1 MEHCQPA
8 ARAGVLPLWRL
19 LPRVLRP
26 NCSRRNSGGRFAHTN
41 DDWAGRNSETRD
53 RWRRHS
59 QRLAAYCSADSLYS
73 DSVSNRT
80 TGTELHGISGQER
93 RKADLEMAV
102 ADFVKSA
109 RESFRVGWKIES
121 NWTDPVLFATYQ
133 VIRPLASLLIVAF
146 IVIIGASVGAS
157 ANSAFYTGYLA
168 WLIVGNAFYAFVL
181 QIMLG
186 MAILVH
192 VDRTRYEV
200 LKNIYI
206 SPGTLHPYVIG
217 RGLVSV
223 VNGAVSVILTLLF
236 SVAIFNGLL
245 HMNIPLNLLNV
256 NLLMLIPAVI
266 LGIIG
271 LLAIGY
277 MLCAVNIVSN
287 RMEFILGDSVSGTF
301 FLLGGVIFP
310 ITSLPSQIQLISNV
324 LPITFFLNAIRESFG
339 ITSMVTGDY
348 MSNLAFLALTTL
360 VALALGIGVFR
371 LAEQRAKKL
380 GLFDRKSEY

>member
-1 MEHCQPA
+1 MATHSSTHRLHSGSLPA
-8 ARAGVLPLWRL
+8 CTTRA
-19 LPRVLRP
+19 
-26 NCSRRNSGGRFAHTN
+26 
-41 DDWAGRNSETRD
+41 
-53 RWRRHS
+53 
-59 QRLAAYCSADSLYS
+59 Q
-73 DSVSNRT
+73 
-80 TGTELHGISGQER
+80 LHGIPRQER
-93 RKADLEMAV
+93 READFAMAV

-109 RESFRVGWKIES
+109 GESFRVGWKIES

-146 IVIIGASVGAS
+146 IVIIGASVGAAS
-157 ANSAFYTGYLA
+157 NPTFDYNQYLA

-256 NLLMLIPAVI
+256 NLLMLFPAVI
-266 LGIIG
+266 LGIIS

-287 RMEFILGDSVSGTF
+287 RMEFILGDSVSGIF

-310 ITSLPSQIQLISNV
+310 VALLPSYVQ
-324 LPITFFLNAIRESFG
+324 P
-339 ITSMVTGDY
+339 
-348 MSNLAFLALTTL
+348 
-360 VALALGIGVFR
+360 
-371 LAEQRAKKL
+371 
-380 GLFDRKSEY
+380 

>member
-1 MEHCQPA
+1 MEYGKPA
-8 ARAGVLPLWRL
+8 PRTSVLSLRGLLASHLRSNRAI
-19 LPRVLRP
+19 RP
-26 NCSRRNSGGRFAHTN
+26 PSGRIAN
-41 DDWAGRNSETRD
+41 PYDDWAGRDPETGD
-53 RWRRHS
+53 
-59 QRLAAYCSADSLYS
+59 QRCEYYSDLAAYRSAYS
-73 DSVSNRT
+73 MYSHLVSAST
-80 TGTELHGISGQER
+80 TDPQLHGIPRKEGG
-93 RKADLEMAV
+93 KADPSMAV
-102 ADFVKSA
+102 ADFLKSA

-146 IVIIGASVGAS
+146 IVIIGAAAGAS
-157 ANSAFYTGYLA
+157 QNPAFYTQYLA

-223 VNGAVSVILTLLF
+223 VNGAVSVVLTLLF

-245 HMNIPLNLLNV
+245 HMNIPLNLLGV

-266 LGIIG
+266 LGIIS

-287 RMEFILGDSVSGTF
+287 RMEFILGDSVSGIF

-310 ITSLPSQIQLISNV
+310 IALLPGPVQPISNV
-324 LPITFFLNAIRESFG
+324 LPITFLLNTVRESFG
-339 ITSMVTGDY
+339 LLPTGDY
-348 MSNLAFLALTTL
+348 MTDLAYLALTTL
-360 VALALGIGVFR
+360 VTLIVGIAVFR

>member
-1 MEHCQPA
+1 
-8 ARAGVLPLWRL
+8 
-19 LPRVLRP
+19 
-26 NCSRRNSGGRFAHTN
+26 
-41 DDWAGRNSETRD
+41 
-53 RWRRHS
+53 
-59 QRLAAYCSADSLYS
+59 
-73 DSVSNRT
+73 
-80 TGTELHGISGQER
+80 
-93 RKADLEMAV
+93 MAV

-146 IVIIGASVGAS
+146 IVIIGASVGATS
-157 ANSAFYTGYLA
+157 NPSFNYNQYLA

-186 MAILVH
+186 MSILVH

-217 RGLVSV
+217 RGMVSV

-245 HMNIPLNLLNV
+245 HMSIPLNLLGV

-266 LGIIG
+266 LGVIS

-287 RMEFILGDSVSGTF
+287 RMEFILGDSVSGIF
-301 FLLGGVIFP
+301 FLLGGVLFP
-310 ITSLPSQIQLISNV
+310 IAILPRYVQPISNL
-324 LPITFFLNAIRESFG
+324 LPITYLLNAVRESFG
-339 ITSMVTGDY
+339 LYAGSY
-348 MSNLAFLALTTL
+348 MSDLTYLGLTTL
-360 VALALGIGVFR
+360 ITLIVGIGVFR
-371 LAEQRAKKL
+371 LAERRAKKL

>member
-1 MEHCQPA
+1 
-8 ARAGVLPLWRL
+8 
-19 LPRVLRP
+19 
-26 NCSRRNSGGRFAHTN
+26 
-41 DDWAGRNSETRD
+41 
-53 RWRRHS
+53 
-59 QRLAAYCSADSLYS
+59 
-73 DSVSNRT
+73 
-80 TGTELHGISGQER
+80 
-93 RKADLEMAV
+93 MAV

-146 IVIIGASVGAS
+146 IVIIGASVGAAS
-157 ANSAFYTGYLA
+157 NPTFDYNQYLA

-206 SPGTLHPYVIG
+206 SPGTLHPYVVG

-223 VNGAVSVILTLLF
+223 VNGTVSVILTLLF

-245 HMNIPLNLLNV
+245 HMNIPLNFLGV

-266 LGIIG
+266 LGVIS

-287 RMEFILGDSVSGTF
+287 RMEFILGDSVSGIF

-310 ITSLPSQIQLISNV
+310 IALLPSYIQSIANV
-324 LPITFFLNAIRESFG
+324 LPITYLLNTVRESFG
-339 ITSMVTGDY
+339 LLRGNY
-348 MSNLAFLALTTL
+348 MSDLAYLALTTL
-360 VALALGIGVFR
+360 VTLIIGIAVFR

>member
-1 MEHCQPA
+1 MAKHPSTHRLHPGSLPTCPT
-8 ARAGVLPLWRL
+8 RA
-19 LPRVLRP
+19 
-26 NCSRRNSGGRFAHTN
+26 
-41 DDWAGRNSETRD
+41 
-53 RWRRHS
+53 
-59 QRLAAYCSADSLYS
+59 
-73 DSVSNRT
+73 
-80 TGTELHGISGQER
+80 ELHGIPRQKR
-93 RKADLEMAV
+93 READFAMAV

-109 RESFRVGWKIES
+109 GESFRVGWKIES

-146 IVIIGASVGAS
+146 IVIIGASVGAA
-157 ANSAFYTGYLA
+157 ANSAFYSQYLA

-223 VNGAVSVILTLLF
+223 VNGAVSVVLTLLF

-256 NLLMLIPAVI
+256 NLLMLFPAVI
-266 LGIIG
+266 LGIIS

-287 RMEFILGDSVSGTF
+287 RMEFILGDSVSGIF

-310 ITSLPSQIQLISNV
+310 IALLPSYVQPISNV
-324 LPITFFLNAIRESFG
+324 LPITYLLNAVRESFG
-339 ITSMVTGDY
+339 ILPTASY
-348 MSNLAFLALTTL
+348 MSDLAYLALTTL
-360 VALALGIGVFR
+360 VTLIIGIAVFR

>member
-1 MEHCQPA
+1 
-8 ARAGVLPLWRL
+8 
-19 LPRVLRP
+19 
-26 NCSRRNSGGRFAHTN
+26 
-41 DDWAGRNSETRD
+41 
-53 RWRRHS
+53 
-59 QRLAAYCSADSLYS
+59 
-73 DSVSNRT
+73 
-80 TGTELHGISGQER
+80 
-93 RKADLEMAV
+93 MAV

-109 RESFRVGWKIES
+109 GESFRVGWKIES

-146 IVIIGASVGAS
+146 IVIIGAAAGAS
-157 ANSAFYTGYLA
+157 QNPAFYTQYLA

-236 SVAIFNGLL
+236 SVAIFNDLL

-256 NLLMLIPAVI
+256 NLLMLIPVVI
-266 LGIIG
+266 LGIIS
-271 LLAIGY
+271 LLY

-287 RMEFILGDSVSGTF
+287 RMEFILGDSVSGIF

-310 ITSLPSQIQLISNV
+310 IALLPSYVQPISNV
-324 LPITFFLNAIRESFG
+324 LPITYLLNAVRESFG
-339 ITSMVTGDY
+339 LLPTASYVSD
-348 MSNLAFLALTTL
+348 LAYLALTTL
-360 VALALGIGVFR
+360 VTMIIGITVFR

>member
-1 MEHCQPA
+1 
-8 ARAGVLPLWRL
+8 
-19 LPRVLRP
+19 
-26 NCSRRNSGGRFAHTN
+26 
-41 DDWAGRNSETRD
+41 
-53 RWRRHS
+53 
-59 QRLAAYCSADSLYS
+59 
-73 DSVSNRT
+73 
-80 TGTELHGISGQER
+80 
-93 RKADLEMAV
+93 MAV

-109 RESFRVGWKIES
+109 GESFRVGWKIES

-157 ANSAFYTGYLA
+157 ANSAS
-168 WLIVGNAFYAFVL
+168 
-181 QIMLG
+181 
-186 MAILVH
+186 
-192 VDRTRYEV
+192 RYEV

>member
-1 MEHCQPA
+1 
-8 ARAGVLPLWRL
+8 
-19 LPRVLRP
+19 
-26 NCSRRNSGGRFAHTN
+26 
-41 DDWAGRNSETRD
+41 
-53 RWRRHS
+53 
-59 QRLAAYCSADSLYS
+59 
-73 DSVSNRT
+73 
-80 TGTELHGISGQER
+80 
-93 RKADLEMAV
+93 MAV

-146 IVIIGASVGAS
+146 IVIIGASVGAAS
-157 ANSAFYTGYLA
+157 NPAFNYTQYLA

-206 SPGTLHPYVIG
+206 SPGTLHPYVVG

-223 VNGAVSVILTLLF
+223 VNGTVSVILTLLF

-245 HMNIPLNLLNV
+245 HMNIPLNFLGV

-266 LGIIG
+266 LGVIS

-287 RMEFILGDSVSGTF
+287 RMEFILGDSVSGIF

-310 ITSLPSQIQLISNV
+310 IALLPSYIQSIANV
-324 LPITFFLNAIRESFG
+324 LPITYLLNTVRESFG
-339 ITSMVTGDY
+339 LLRGNY
-348 MSNLAFLALTTL
+348 MSDLAYLALTTL
-360 VALALGIGVFR
+360 VTLIIGIAVFR

>member
-1 MEHCQPA
+1 MATHPSTH
-8 ARAGVLPLWRL
+8 RL
-19 LPRVLRP
+19 
-26 NCSRRNSGGRFAHTN
+26 H
-41 DDWAGRNSETRD
+41 
-53 RWRRHS
+53 
-59 QRLAAYCSADSLYS
+59 S
-73 DSVSNRT
+73 DSFSTCT
-80 TGTELHGISGQER
+80 TRAELRGIPRQER
-93 RKADLEMAV
+93 REANFAMAV
-102 ADFVKSA
+102 ADFLKSA
-109 RESFRVGWKIES
+109 GESFRVGWKIES

-146 IVIIGASVGAS
+146 IVIIGASVGAA
-157 ANSAFYTGYLA
+157 ANSAFYSQYLA

-256 NLLMLIPAVI
+256 NLLILFPAVI

-287 RMEFILGDSVSGTF
+287 RLEFILGDSVAGVF

-310 ITSLPSQIQLISNV
+310 ISALPSWVQPISSA
-324 LPITFFLNAIRESFG
+324 LPITYFLDVVRDGFGLSTSNYLFDLAYLSLSTIAI
-339 ITSMVTGDY
+339 II
-348 MSNLAFLALTTL
+348 
-360 VALALGIGVFR
+360 LGILVFR
-371 LAEQRAKKL
+371 RAELRAK
-380 GLFDRKSEY
+380 

>member
-1 MEHCQPA
+1 MAKHPSTH
-8 ARAGVLPLWRL
+8 RL
-19 LPRVLRP
+19 
-26 NCSRRNSGGRFAHTN
+26 H
-41 DDWAGRNSETRD
+41 
-53 RWRRHS
+53 
-59 QRLAAYCSADSLYS
+59 S
-73 DSVSNRT
+73 DSFPART
-80 TGTELHGISGQER
+80 TRAELHGIPRQEGR
-93 RKADLEMAV
+93 EADLAMAV

-109 RESFRVGWKIES
+109 GESFRVGWKIDS

-146 IVIIGASVGAS
+146 IVIIGASVGAA
-157 ANSAFYTGYLA
+157 ANSAFYSKYLA

-256 NLLMLIPAVI
+256 NLLPSRGSHLPNSPPPLVCAAD
-266 LGIIG
+266 LKRAPDN
-271 LLAIGY
+271 LLAQ
-277 MLCAVNIVSN
+277 CC
-287 RMEFILGDSVSGTF
+287 SGELRSLTHGELRVRSC
-301 FLLGGVIFP
+301 LLGP
-310 ITSLPSQIQLISNV
+310 DDACYNDHW
-324 LPITFFLNAIRESFG
+324 
-339 ITSMVTGDY
+339 DY
-348 MSNLAFLALTTL
+348 SVQAGRAEGQETRTL
-360 VALALGIGVFR
+360 
-371 LAEQRAKKL
+371 
-380 GLFDRKSEY
+380 

>member
-1 MEHCQPA
+1 M
-8 ARAGVLPLWRL
+8 
-19 LPRVLRP
+19 
-26 NCSRRNSGGRFAHTN
+26 
-41 DDWAGRNSETRD
+41 
-53 RWRRHS
+53 
-59 QRLAAYCSADSLYS
+59 
-73 DSVSNRT
+73 
-80 TGTELHGISGQER
+80 
-93 RKADLEMAV
+93 
-102 ADFVKSA
+102 
-109 RESFRVGWKIES
+109 
-121 NWTDPVLFATYQ
+121 
-133 VIRPLASLLIVAF
+133 
-146 IVIIGASVGAS
+146 IIGASVGAS

>member
-1 MEHCQPA
+1 
-8 ARAGVLPLWRL
+8 
-19 LPRVLRP
+19 
-26 NCSRRNSGGRFAHTN
+26 
-41 DDWAGRNSETRD
+41 
-53 RWRRHS
+53 
-59 QRLAAYCSADSLYS
+59 
-73 DSVSNRT
+73 
-80 TGTELHGISGQER
+80 
-93 RKADLEMAV
+93 MAV

-109 RESFRVGWKIES
+109 GESFRVGWKIES

-324 LPITFFLNAIRESFG
+324 LPITFFLNAQRHPRKLRHNVNGYGRLHVES
-339 ITSMVTGDY
+339 
-348 MSNLAFLALTTL
+348 
-360 VALALGIGVFR
+360 GV
-371 LAEQRAKKL
+371 L
-380 GLFDRKSEY
+380 GLDNPCRLSLRHRCIQARGTESEKTRTFRQKVRILNLEL

>member
-1 MEHCQPA
+1 MATHPSTH
-8 ARAGVLPLWRL
+8 RL
-19 LPRVLRP
+19 
-26 NCSRRNSGGRFAHTN
+26 H
-41 DDWAGRNSETRD
+41 
-53 RWRRHS
+53 
-59 QRLAAYCSADSLYS
+59 S
-73 DSVSNRT
+73 DSFSTCT
-80 TGTELHGISGQER
+80 TRAELYGIPRQER
-93 RKADLEMAV
+93 READFAMAV
-102 ADFVKSA
+102 ADFVKSTG
-109 RESFRVGWKIES
+109 ESFRVGWKIES

-146 IVIIGASVGAS
+146 IVIIGAAAGAS
-157 ANSAFYTGYLA
+157 QNPTFYTQYLA

-271 LLAIGY
+271 LLAI
-277 MLCAVNIVSN
+277 A
-287 RMEFILGDSVSGTF
+287 D
-301 FLLGGVIFP
+301 
-310 ITSLPSQIQLISNV
+310 
-324 LPITFFLNAIRESFG
+324 
-339 ITSMVTGDY
+339 
-348 MSNLAFLALTTL
+348 TTH
-360 VALALGIGVFR
+360 F
-371 LAEQRAKKL
+371 QRASDNFLSQRHPRKLRHNVNGYGRLHVESGVL
-380 GLFDRKSEY
+380 GLDNPCRLSLRHRCIQARGTES

>member
-1 MEHCQPA
+1 MAKHPSTH
-8 ARAGVLPLWRL
+8 RL
-19 LPRVLRP
+19 
-26 NCSRRNSGGRFAHTN
+26 H
-41 DDWAGRNSETRD
+41 
-53 RWRRHS
+53 
-59 QRLAAYCSADSLYS
+59 S
-73 DSVSNRT
+73 DSFPTCPTRA
-80 TGTELHGISGQER
+80 ELHGIPRQKR
-93 RKADLEMAV
+93 REANIAMAV

-109 RESFRVGWKIES
+109 GESFRVGWKIES

-146 IVIIGASVGAS
+146 IVIIGAAAGAS
-157 ANSAFYTGYLA
+157 QNPAFYTQYLA

-245 HMNIPLNLLNV
+245 HMNIPLNLLGV
-256 NLLMLIPAVI
+256 NLLMLFPGVI
-266 LGIIG
+266 FGIIS
-271 LLAIGY
+271 LLSFGY
-277 MLCAVNIVSN
+277 IVCHVNIVSN
-287 RMEFILGDSVSGTF
+287 RMEFILGDSVSGIF

-310 ITSLPSQIQLISNV
+310 VALLPSYVQPISNV
-324 LPITFFLNAIRESFG
+324 LPITFLLNAVRESFG
-339 ITSMVTGDY
+339 LLPTASYVSD
-348 MSNLAFLALTTL
+348 LAYLALTTL
-360 VALALGIGVFR
+360 VTMIIGITVFR

>member
-1 MEHCQPA
+1 MEYGKPA
-8 ARAGVLPLWRL
+8 PRTSVLSIRGLFPSHLRSNRAIRPPSG
-19 LPRVLRP
+19 RVAD
-26 NCSRRNSGGRFAHTN
+26 SY
-41 DDWAGRNSETRD
+41 DDWAGRDSETGD
-53 RWRRHS
+53 RRCEYYGD
-59 QRLAAYCSADSLYS
+59 LAAYRSAYSLYS
-73 DSVSNRT
+73 HLVSAST
-80 TGTELHGISGQER
+80 TDPQLHGIPRKEGG
-93 RKADLEMAV
+93 KADPSMAV

-109 RESFRVGWKIES
+109 GESFRVGWKIES

-146 IVIIGASVGAS
+146 IVIIGAAAGAS
-157 ANSAFYTGYLA
+157 QNPAFYTQYLA

-223 VNGAVSVILTLLF
+223 VNGAVSVVLTLLF

-245 HMNIPLNLLNV
+245 HMNIPLNLLDV
-256 NLLMLIPAVI
+256 NLLMLLPAVI
-266 LGIIG
+266 LGIIS

-287 RMEFILGDSVSGTF
+287 RMEFILGDSVSGIF

-310 ITSLPSQIQLISNV
+310 VALLPWYVQPISNV
-324 LPITFFLNAIRESFG
+324 LPITYLLNAVRESFG
-339 ITSMVTGDY
+339 LLPTGSY
-348 MSNLAFLALTTL
+348 MSDLAYLAVTTL
-360 VALALGIGVFR
+360 VTLIIGIAVFR
-371 LAEQRAKKL
+371 L
-380 GLFDRKSEY
+380 